1 MDSKQNSQNEVSI
14 TRIAF
19 LYVVCLI
26 AGGLSVLNVFLHA
39 NSMPAVTALIALAI
53 VAAGGIVYCT
63 RLAMRTLVA

>member
-26 AGGLSVLNVFLHA
+26 VGGLSVLNVFLHA
-39 NSMPAVTALIALAI
+39 NSMPAVTALIALAV